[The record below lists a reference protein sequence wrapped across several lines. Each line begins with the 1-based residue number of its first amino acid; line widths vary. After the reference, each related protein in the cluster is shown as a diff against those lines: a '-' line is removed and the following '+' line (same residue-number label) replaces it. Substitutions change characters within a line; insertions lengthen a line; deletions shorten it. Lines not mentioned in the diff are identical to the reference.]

1 MVKSIKTVA
10 ILGSGGTIGSLSGG
24 IIAQEGIKVYFLS
37 RTKEAAIGGM
47 LRAFEQ
53 ARSEIIAQNIIC
65 GDYES
70 SLETA
75 MGEADWVVEAVA
87 EDINIKKQM
96 YKKIEPYLRPDT
108 IISSTTSSLPLDKI
122 AEALPKE
129 MRRNFLSTH
138 FYNPPGKMLACE
150 IACLDQTNPEVYNFM
165 KDFLENR
172 LRRSVI
178 PVKNIAGFA
187 GNRIAFLL
195 FGRITQMVS
204 DYGAEMM
211 DYLIGP
217 YTGRLMAPL
226 ATLDLVGL
234 DIHKAIIESLR
245 NNTNDQMHD
254 LFALPDYI
262 NTMIEKGLLG
272 NKTKAGFYKRLE
284 GGRKLFFDPATGD
297 YIPAVLPHIGFV
309 EHAKQLIH
317 LGMYRQAFETIKDA
331 RGKEADIVTDILCMY
346 ISYAYNRIGEVTD
359 AKYGI
364 NGIDKV
370 MSAGFHW
377 ASPSL
382 ILNLLGGKKEVSK
395 MLNQKGQAAPAQ
407 LQDTDNMELQIIESG
422 KYLVAR

>member
-1 MVKSIKTVA
+1 MVKDIKTVA
-10 ILGSGGTIGSLSGG
+10 ILGSGGTIGCLTGG

-37 RTKEAAIGGM
+37 RTKDAAIDGQQK
-47 LRAFEQ
+47 AIEQ
-53 ARSEIIAQNIIC
+53 ARSEIIVQNIIC

-70 SLETA
+70 LLETA

-87 EDINIKKQM
+87 EDINIKKLI
-96 YKKIEPYLRPDT
+96 YKKITPYLRPDT

-129 MRRNFLSTH
+129 MQCNFLSTH

-150 IACLDQTNPEVYNFM
+150 IACLDRTNPEVYNFM
-165 KDFLENR
+165 KDFLEKK

-204 DYGAEMM
+204 DYGTEMM

-262 NTMIEKGLLG
+262 DTMIEKGLLG

-297 YIPAVLPHIGFV
+297 YIPAVQPHIGFV
-309 EHAKQLIH
+309 EQAKHLIH
-317 LGMYRQAFETIKDA
+317 LGMYREAFETIKNA

-346 ISYAYNRIGEVTD
+346 ISYAYNRIGGVTD

-377 ASPSL
+377 APPSL